1 MSDSSSFGLIASI
14 GAGVLC
20 CCAVLMLTWEASQED
35 LIRRIHGL
43 TRPAAAPHP
52 RAAPRVR
59 RGLIAAVARLGEA
72 LRGSAFLSARDV
84 EELGNLVQAAGYQP
98 RHAVPI
104 VMGTK
109 IVLLVISP
117 IVAVGVGM
125 LRDYTSATL
134 AVMAALGATAGM
146 LLPNWGLRYA
156 KARYHKSLR
165 LGLPDALDLLVI
177 CAEAGLGLESALDRV
192 ATELRGSHAAVAV
205 EFSLLVQEMRMM
217 PDRERALLRPGER
230 TGIESLQR
238 LGSSLA
244 QSLRFGT
251 PLREALRLLASEMR
265 NERMIRIE
273 EQTLR
278 LPALLTMPLIL
289 FILPCLFI
297 VLAGPS
303 VIQLAGVIGR

>member
-1 MSDSSSFGLIASI
+1 MPEFPSFGLIASI
-14 GAGVLC
+14 GAGLLF
-20 CCAVLMLTWEASQED
+20 CCAVLLLTYEASQDD
-35 LIRRIHGL
+35 LVRRVRGL
-43 TRPAAAPHP
+43 TRPAAAPASP
-52 RAAPRVR
+52 TGPQVR
-59 RGLIAAVARLGEA
+59 RGLIAAIARVGEV

-84 EELGNLVQAAGYQP
+84 EEMGNLVQAAGYQP
-98 RHAVPI
+98 RRAVPI
-104 VMGTK
+104 MAGAK
-109 IVLLVISP
+109 FLLLLVSP
-117 IVAVGVGM
+117 VLALGFGM
-125 LRDYTSATL
+125 VRGYAPATL
-134 AVMAALGATAGM
+134 VVMAVLGATVGM

-156 KARYHKSLR
+156 KSRYHKSLR

-205 EFSLLVQEMRMM
+205 EFSLLVQEMRLL
-217 PDRERALLRPGER
+217 PDREQALLRPGER

-251 PLREALRLLASEMR
+251 PLREALRVLASEMR
-265 NERMIRIE
+265 TERMIRIE

-303 VIQLAGVIGR
+303 VIQLADVMGK